1 MSKTLSYISVNKV
14 VIALDVL
21 DEATHRVK
29 KLGLSIDL
37 RAGPSA
43 KDKLLNPA
51 ERGLLSNT
59 FLKVTTKQ
67 GNWSN
72 VVVLS
77 GEFAHKVG
85 WVETKFI
92 ESLTAKKI
100 KKVKGKY
107 STGETPD
114 LEVVTPGD
122 MALLRQEPKSVDT
135 TILATPFDGDLLKKL
150 TDGDKFT
157 RVKIVA
163 TAEKEDLNKT
173 GWILTKVLK
182 PLKPPPPP
190 KPPPMAPK
198 KLHDL
203 DPAKAFALIRDR
215 LSSELLSKK
224 TGIDN
229 LNLKDTTQDVYAQ
242 KKMWLDHDVGAPD
255 SVVGTKKDPN
265 GFAYFAPATGPL
277 HTSGVLRFQIPYVRI
292 TLLDYMTVG
301 GVIDYTTKSGE
312 KDTKDNMVENG
323 EEIMEI
329 EQKNEEVPFLVE
341 TVLRKKFIQISP
353 AVEPANQKKA
363 KELMGKDLA
372 QWEAELLYKYS
383 LGKDPYPA
391 TLFYFLKSIETRKY
405 LAALAKTYLG
415 LNEQLFYDYLEKIGG
430 KGVKASG
437 VNAGVAGKLLS
448 YPMSVDGAFKPVI
461 IDSSPRCVTWQMEF
475 DLQSFVNYATEVSGP
490 VATYNNIF
498 TKDGLKAITNVVGA
512 LFTGHQ
518 KFTD

>member
-1 MSKTLSYISVNKV
+1 
-14 VIALDVL
+14 
-21 DEATHRVK
+21 
-29 KLGLSIDL
+29 

-43 KDKLLNPA
+43 KDKLLHPA
-51 ERGLLSNT
+51 KKGLLPNT

-77 GEFAHKVG
+77 GEFAHQTG
-85 WVETKFI
+85 WVSSKQL
-92 ESLTAKKI
+92 ESLTAKKTP
-100 KKVKGKY
+100 KVKGKY

-114 LEVVTPGD
+114 LEVAAPGD
-122 MALLRQEPKSVDT
+122 MALLRQEPST
-135 TILATPFDGDLLKKL
+135 HANTIILATPFDGDLLKKL

-255 SVVGTKKDPN
+255 SIVGTKKDPN
-265 GFAYFAPATGPL
+265 GFAYFAPAAGANATG
-277 HTSGVLRFQIPYVRI
+277 GVLRFQMPYVRI

-301 GVIDYTTKSGE
+301 GVIDYTTKTGE
-312 KDTKDNMVENG
+312 KATKNNMVENG

-329 EQKNEEVPFLVE
+329 EEKNDELPFLVE
-341 TVLRKKFIQISP
+341 T
-353 AVEPANQKKA
+353 
-363 KELMGKDLA
+363 
-372 QWEAELLYKYS
+372 
-383 LGKDPYPA
+383 
-391 TLFYFLKSIETRKY
+391 
-405 LAALAKTYLG
+405 
-415 LNEQLFYDYLEKIGG
+415 
-430 KGVKASG
+430 
-437 VNAGVAGKLLS
+437 
-448 YPMSVDGAFKPVI
+448 
-461 IDSSPRCVTWQMEF
+461 
-475 DLQSFVNYATEVSGP
+475 
-490 VATYNNIF
+490 
-498 TKDGLKAITNVVGA
+498 
-512 LFTGHQ
+512 
-518 KFTD
+518 